1 MESVSGV
8 AVGFRKARIYRCY
21 GEIQVYTYLAADRTN
36 FCSESL
42 YVQLGDY
49 LNVAGTFALYYS
61 SECVCT
67 VYSDAVDCLHR
78 NQQVHTNRLYSYF
91 IQLLWRSVVA
101 LLFPNKL
108 LFGLSSQRG
117 HHTGHLFIISQFA

>member
-1 MESVSGV
+1 MSLDLERQGYIGV
-8 AVGFRKARIYRCY
+8 TARYNI
-21 GEIQVYTYLAADRTN
+21 IQVYIYTHLAAYRTN

-67 VYSDAVDCLHR
+67 VYSDAVDCLSR
-78 NQQVHTNRLYSYF
+78 NQQVHTN
-91 IQLLWRSVVA
+91 
-101 LLFPNKL
+101 
-108 LFGLSSQRG
+108 
-117 HHTGHLFIISQFA
+117 